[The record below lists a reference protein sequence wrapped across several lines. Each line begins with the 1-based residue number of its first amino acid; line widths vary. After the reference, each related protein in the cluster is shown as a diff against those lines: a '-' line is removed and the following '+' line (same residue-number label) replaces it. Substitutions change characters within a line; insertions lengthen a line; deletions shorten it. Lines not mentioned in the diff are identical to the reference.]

1 MDPTA
6 WEAIDIF
13 STLSRWKVLVCHVLL
28 SKLCLGNSLDPEG
41 KEERRAHRLRRRT
54 YRNTGPNDAWH
65 CDGYDKLKPSSS
77 LAGLNV
83 PWRSKSLKKLSTSL
97 FYFL

>member
-1 MDPTA
+1 MPRSTV
-6 WEAIDIF
+6 EA
-13 STLSRWKVLVCHVLL
+13 LL
-28 SKLCLGNSLDPEG
+28 RELDPEG
-41 KEERRAHRLRRRT
+41 TEERRAHRLRRRT

-83 PWRSKSLKKLSTSL
+83 PWCSKSLKKIIHQFVLL
-97 FYFL
+97 LLK